1 MPRDKEALKSGLT
14 SYMRSL
20 QQCLAKVRTFFRA
33 PQSDMLPDITNVT
46 YFPLRSVEIRLTANQ
61 TTCSRTIPLSR

>member
-33 PQSDMLPDITNVT
+33 PQSDMLPDITM
-46 YFPLRSVEIRLTANQ
+46 LTS
-61 TTCSRTIPLSR
+61 TTDKPGDVCC